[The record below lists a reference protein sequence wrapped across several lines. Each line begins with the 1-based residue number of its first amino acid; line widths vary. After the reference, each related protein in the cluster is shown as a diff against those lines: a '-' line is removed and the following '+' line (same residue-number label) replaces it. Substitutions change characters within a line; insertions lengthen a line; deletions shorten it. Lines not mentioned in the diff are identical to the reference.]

1 MFFTLRYLRD
11 IKGIYSSIGHEDSCL
26 SLELPPERIG
36 DVVLLGDIDTLFCD
50 DNYKEPEEMTWMLS
64 HGCLDE
70 STVPN
75 YASFKYGQIYN
86 DNVYPYN

>member
-1 MFFTLRYLRD
+1 MC
-11 IKGIYSSIGHEDSCL
+11 SSFK
-26 SLELPPERIG
+26 LPTERIG

-50 DNYKEPEEMTWMLS
+50 NNYEEPEEMTWMLS

-70 STVPN
+70 STVPLILNERQFSN

-86 DNVYPYN
+86 DNVYPYNSSYSI